1 MALTNSQ
8 VIQDALGML
17 GVTDDFNITAEQ
29 GALGL
34 RVMNDMLLQWEDN
47 DIHVG
52 YGEQDTLTDT
62 SPILPAHML
71 AVKSN
76 LAIALAPY
84 YPAAPMTPALAEIA
98 QSSHQKL
105 QRMAQSDLL
114 GAVDLDHT
122 HTGLPGGRY
131 NITTDS

>member
-1 MALTNSQ
+1 MATNSQ

-34 RVMNDMLLQWEDN
+34 RVMNDLLSQWEDN
-47 DIHVG
+47 GIQLG
-52 YGEQDTLTDT
+52 YGVQDTLTDT
-62 SPILPAHML
+62 CPVLAPHLL

-84 YPAAPMTPALAEIA
+84 FPAAPVTAALIEIA
-98 QSSHQKL
+98 SSSFQKL
-105 QRMAQSDLL
+105 QRMAQSDQLA
-114 GAVDLDHT
+114 AVDLYHT
-122 HTGLPGGRY
+122 HTGLPGSTY
-131 NITTDS
+131 NILTDT